1 MRIRPIFRKYHVIHE
16 GPCESGQSPR
26 HAFRARN
33 ARRHKN
39 RVPISVV
46 TGGVRNP
53 PQATKASSSRA
64 RGARSRSR
72 GQALV
77 EFSIVAPIL
86 FFFLLGVLE
95 SGLLLFVVGTARF
108 GAGEVARQESE
119 SGNASNAD
127 QVSIAVLRGTAIG
140 TTALATI
147 NEVDVYRLIE
157 QGNGSL
163 TVDPAHYNKYRLDG
177 SVIGAISWPPS
188 TRNVV
193 NGQSDFLGIT
203 IVYQYNWK
211 TGIFLA
217 SHPLQLQ
224 QTFEI
229 RLEPQ
234 TY

>member
-1 MRIRPIFRKYHVIHE
+1 M
-16 GPCESGQSPR
+16 
-26 HAFRARN
+26 
-33 ARRHKN
+33 
-39 RVPISVV
+39 
-46 TGGVRNP
+46 
-53 PQATKASSSRA
+53 
-64 RGARSRSR
+64 RSR

-77 EFSIVAPIL
+77 EFTIVAPLL

-119 SGNASNAD
+119 SGNAANAD
-127 QVSIAVLRGTAIG
+127 QVSIAALRGTAIG
-140 TTALATI
+140 TTTLATI
-147 NEVDVYRLIE
+147 NEIDVYHLTE
-157 QGNGSL
+157 QSNGSL

-177 SVIGAISWPPS
+177 SAIGPISWPPA

-193 NGQSDFLGIT
+193 NGQSDFLGLT
-203 IVYQYNWK
+203 ISYQYNWK
-211 TGIFLA
+211 TGVFLA
-217 SHPLQLQ
+217 SSPLKLQ